1 MDIDD
6 DSEDGVD
13 LGPDSHTVPIGG
25 HEFFPFE
32 NDEDSTI
39 LGTVG
44 LISCI
49 GVLIV
54 GKKGAVIAHLE
65 PISPNEGRSED
76 TFKQDVANKV
86 SKHYNVNKA
95 NLADVKIGEKRILE
109 KAADDLGIAKYTTGY
124 DRQTSNAA
132 VTYVHN
138 SSGIPGAEKYRR
150 LPLRGRRHIS
160 ASQAQQLFD
169 EDGHVEGWR
178 RAVQAHYIFLEN
190 LELNRLEKYLL
201 RTPSRQ
207 SSGLLAVWDLA
218 VRDYRSLFRW
228 RKNKDVEKRDTGIL
242 SIPTDSNAIAAK
254 MDSTWEAEFD
264 RTDLIERYHMYAR

>member
-1 MDIDD
+1 MKPRH
-6 DSEDGVD
+6 SEATLVSANV
-13 LGPDSHTVPIGG
+13 LS
-25 HEFFPFE
+25 
-32 NDEDSTI
+32 DSTI
-39 LGTVG
+39 LPINLHSDVQFAY
-44 LISCI
+44 LP
-49 GVLIV
+49 
-54 GKKGAVIAHLE
+54 E
-65 PISPNEGRSED
+65 PIPLSRTTYPRSRW
-76 TFKQDVANKV
+76 A
-86 SKHYNVNKA
+86 SK
-95 NLADVKIGEKRILE
+95 LPSWPGD
-109 KAADDLGIAKYTTGY
+109 AA
-124 DRQTSNAA
+124 SNAA

-138 SSGIPGAEKYRR
+138 SSGIPGAEKYRW

-178 RAVQAHYIFLEN
+178 RAVQADYIFLEN

-218 VRDYRSLFRW
+218 VRDYSSLSRW

-242 SIPTDSNAIAAK
+242 SIPTDSKAIAAK

-264 RTDLIERYHMYAR
+264 RTDLMERYHRYAR